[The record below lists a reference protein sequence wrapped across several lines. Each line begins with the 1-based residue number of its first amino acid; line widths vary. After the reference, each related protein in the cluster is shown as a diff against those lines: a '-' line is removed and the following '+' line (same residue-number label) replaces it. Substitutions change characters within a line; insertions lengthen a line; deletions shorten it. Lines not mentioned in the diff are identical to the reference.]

1 MFLNSVVAL
10 RDREMLNVH
19 RPFIARG
26 SSLKRCHEC
35 MLAKHYC
42 ICSVRPNVQ
51 SSCAFCFIFYQ
62 GEVFKPSNTGRLI
75 ADVVEDNYAFQWKR
89 TELDPELKALL
100 HNSSYLP
107 IVVFPHEYAQASQC
121 IKQVIDLEGFSQGK
135 KPLYVLLDG
144 TWREAKKMFRSEYLQ
159 RLPVLGLQPTDP
171 SEYALREAAHLHQL
185 CTAEVGVE
193 VLKLQGDTDA
203 ALSLKSYFQV
213 FRERYLAGKANI
225 ILKDLVPT
233 PLVPSPYKGGG

>member
-1 MFLNSVVAL
+1 MFINSVVAL
-10 RDREMLNVH
+10 RDREMLKVR

-26 SSLKRCHEC
+26 SSLKRCHNC
-35 MLAKHYC
+35 MLAEHYC
-42 ICSVRPNVQ
+42 ICALHSYAQ
-51 SSCAFCFIFYQ
+51 TSCAFCFIYYR

-75 ADVVEDNYAFQWKR
+75 ADVVEDNYAFQWQR

-100 HNSSYLP
+100 DHPGYMP
-107 IVVFPHEYAQASQC
+107 IVVFPHEYAQVNQC
-121 IKQVIDLEGFSQGK
+121 INKASELIEFDQGR
-135 KPLYVLLDG
+135 KPLYILLDG

-159 RLPVLGLQPTDP
+159 RLPVLGVQPSDP

-193 VLKLQGDTDA
+193 VLKLQGDKEA
-203 ALSLKSYFQV
+203 AESLKSYFQV

-225 ILKDLVPT
+225 ILKDLSDEHVP
-233 PLVPSPYKGGG
+233 

>member
-1 MFLNSVVAL
+1 MFTNSVVAL

-26 SSLKRCHEC
+26 SSLKRCHAC
-35 MLAKHYC
+35 MLADHYC
-42 ICSVRPNVQ
+42 ICSVRPNVE

-100 HNSSYLP
+100 DNQAYLP
-107 IVVFPHEYAQASQC
+107 IVVFPHEYAQANQC
-121 IKQVIDLEGFSQGK
+121 INQASELIEVDEGK
-135 KPLYVLLDG
+135 KPLYILLDG
-144 TWREAKKMFRSEYLQ
+144 TWREAKKMFRSDYLQ
-159 RLPVLGLQPTDP
+159 RLPVLGLQPSDP
-171 SEYALREAAHLHQL
+171 SEYVLREAAHLHQL
-185 CTAEVGVE
+185 CTAEVGAE
-193 VLKLQGDTDA
+193 VLKLQGDTEA
-203 ALSLKSYFQV
+203 ALSLKRYFQV

-225 ILKDLVPT
+225 ILKDLVI
-233 PLVPSPYKGGG
+233 SPYEGEG